1 MYPGGDRMKKPKLLG
16 VDYGDART
24 GLAYSDDL
32 WITSVGAGTFKSY
45 DIVKTAVTVAEKAKE
60 IGAEIIVIGK
70 PLNMDG
76 TEGFRVDRVY
86 QFAEELK
93 KVTDIPLEFIDE
105 RRTTIQAYNI
115 LDELGTYGKKR
126 KNAIDTLSAEI
137 ILQSYMD
144 KNKRKYE
151 E

>member
-1 MYPGGDRMKKPKLLG
+1 MKKPKLLG
-16 VDYGDART
+16 VDFGDART

-32 WITSVGAGTFKSY
+32 WITSVGAGTLKSY
-45 DIVKTAVTVAEKAKE
+45 DMVKTAASVAEKAKE
-60 IGAEIIVIGK
+60 INADIIVIGK

-76 TEGFRVDRVY
+76 TEGFRVEHVM

-93 KVTDIPLEFIDE
+93 KVTDIKIEFIDE
-105 RRTTIQAYNI
+105 RRTTIQAYGI

-126 KNAIDTLSAEI
+126 KAAIDTLSAEI

-144 KNKRKYE
+144 KNKRNYE
-151 E
+151 D